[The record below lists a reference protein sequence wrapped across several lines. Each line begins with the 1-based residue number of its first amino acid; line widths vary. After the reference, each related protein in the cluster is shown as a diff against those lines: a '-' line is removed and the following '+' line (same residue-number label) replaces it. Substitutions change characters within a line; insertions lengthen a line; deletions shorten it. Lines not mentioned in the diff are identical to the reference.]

1 MKKLLNY
8 LPSWR
13 TTKMFLN
20 IIYHVGF
27 IFWFLSRIYVM
38 VFKHDDNSLTSAIK
52 NDDIFIA
59 LIFITFFILDIK
71 EAVLNK
77 RNK

>member
-1 MKKLLNY
+1 MKNFKNY
-8 LPSWR
+8 LPTWR
-13 TTKMFLN
+13 TIKMFLN
-20 IIYHVGF
+20 IVYYVGF

-38 VFKHDDNSLTSAIK
+38 VFKPVGSFATIIT

-71 EAVLNK
+71 EEIHK
-77 RNK
+77 KKTY

>member
-1 MKKLLNY
+1 MRNLLNY
-8 LPSWR
+8 LPSWK

-27 IFWFLSRIYVM
+27 IFWFLSRIILM
-38 VFKHDDNSLTSAIK
+38 ILKHNTNEYQSVIK
-52 NDDIFIA
+52 NNDLFIA
-59 LIFITFFILDIK
+59 LIFLIFFVLDIK
-71 EAVLNK
+71 EEVFNG

>member
-1 MKKLLNY
+1 
-8 LPSWR
+8 
-13 TTKMFLN
+13 MFLN

-27 IFWFLSRIYVM
+27 VFWFLSRIIALILKPNESITV
-38 VFKHDDNSLTSAIK
+38 IK

-59 LIFITFFILDIK
+59 LIFLIFFVLDIK
-71 EAVLNK
+71 EEVFSR

>member
-1 MKKLLNY
+1 MKNLLNY
-8 LPSWR
+8 LPSWK

-27 IFWFLSRIYVM
+27 IFWFLTKMI
-38 VFKHDDNSLTSAIK
+38 LIII
-52 NDDIFIA
+52 NDKYLINNNDIFIA
-59 LIFITFFILDIK
+59 LIFLIFFVLDIK
-71 EAVLNK
+71 EEVFNR